1 MKIIDIVTKLDK
13 MVTEGKIMQA
23 FEDYFHDDVVTYS
36 SANDHSKGKAEKRD
50 FLYGF
55 FENMNSIDEVTL
67 HDTVIDDNKTF
78 SDFTFKFTN
87 KQNEELI
94 WKEIIQRTWE
104 GGLVTDEYY
113 FEGNISEIKK
123 EIKKKA
129 QAAKKHAKEIAKK
142 ETAKIS
148 APIATKT
155 PKVTPKKIAT
165 PIKEAV
171 PAKVKPVAK
180 ATKQNLKLIEGIGP
194 KIEQLL
200 KADGINTF
208 ADLAKATQ
216 TKLQAILTAA
226 GPRFSMHSP
235 DTWPQQ
241 AKLLAD
247 GKRDE
252 LKKLQ
257 AELKDGRK
265 V

>member
-1 MKIIDIVTKLDK
+1 
-13 MVTEGKIMQA
+13 
-23 FEDYFHDDVVTYS
+23 
-36 SANDHSKGKAEKRD
+36 
-50 FLYGF
+50 
-55 FENMNSIDEVTL
+55 MNSIDEVTL

-129 QAAKKHAKEIAKK
+129 QATKKHAKETAKK
-142 ETAKIS
+142 EAVKAKAAKIPTPK
-148 APIATKT
+148 AATT
-155 PKVTPKKIAT
+155 AKVTPKKIAA

-171 PAKVKPVAK
+171 PAKAKPVAK
-180 ATKQNLKLIEGIGP
+180 VTKQNMKLVEGIGP

-208 ADLAKATQ
+208 ADLAKAKQ

-235 DTWPQQ
+235 ETWPQQ
-241 AKLLAD
+241 AKLLAE
-247 GKRDE
+247 GKKDE
-252 LKKLQ
+252 LKKLKD
-257 AELKDGRK
+257 ELKGGRK
-265 V
+265 A